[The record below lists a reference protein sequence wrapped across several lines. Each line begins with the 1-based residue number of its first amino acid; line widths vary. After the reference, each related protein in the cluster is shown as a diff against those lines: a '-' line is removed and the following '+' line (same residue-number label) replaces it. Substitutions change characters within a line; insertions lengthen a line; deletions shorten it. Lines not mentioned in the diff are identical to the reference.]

1 MTPRALNLMLGLCL
15 CACSSL
21 PDNRVR
27 TLGQSTELKAP
38 SQGNW
43 FLAAKPSLV
52 RMESSAQL
60 PPDIDVAIRNYDA
73 LANSASDPATRTES
87 TRRAAYL
94 RIRRAEVNGDAH
106 ADLATAITSLEDL
119 LQQHPEDSNRDLS
132 RYQLA
137 RAYQAAGQPDKA
149 STQLRDLLEQSD
161 SQLTQDVAF
170 RLAELEFM
178 QHNYAAATP
187 LYQRVL
193 DASPSVAMARMARYK
208 LGWSAYRLGQ
218 FAVAIDT
225 FDQLLESSLPQ
236 PPQLTT
242 LPDLNAILA
251 ADDPWIADAL
261 RVTSLSL
268 IELGGPDALARH
280 YGPAASEPDYYPLV
294 YASLG
299 SLYLEKHMLNSAADT
314 FERFSSRH
322 SQHALAPHFD
332 QRRIGIFRD
341 AGYTVEALLSMSEYA
356 IRYAPD
362 ASYWSAHEADPAV
375 LTRVHS
381 YARLIAEHHHA
392 LAQAAG
398 TQGHA
403 HYRDAA
409 DWYLRLL
416 KMFPDAADAADTEL
430 LVAETFQAVD
440 QAEPAAH
447 HFLRAAYAY
456 PGFERAADAAYAAV
470 LILQHEAD
478 NAAPDQRKAALDRA
492 IESGLKLADS
502 FTEHPQWAAVVIKTA
517 ENLAALERWNAA
529 ATQADRALAS
539 QALDQDLRIAA
550 ASVLADAQFA
560 LADYAAAEAAYAK
573 LLALLPDEDGTS
585 IADQLAVAIYRQGE
599 QAREQGQ
606 ATLAAEH
613 FLRVGQRVPQASIRI
628 ESDFDAAAML
638 LSIDDLAAAEPVL
651 EQILWRKPD
660 HKLASETRRKLAAVY
675 EQRGKHEAAASI
687 YAAMSNDSTLPL
699 QTRRQAAWQSAELYE
714 RAGETRQA
722 VSAYADYARRYA
734 EPLSQALRARQRL
747 AELSRDHIGDLKQ
760 YTHWLEALIQIEN
773 AAGAA
778 RDQQSRLRAAQAA
791 LELGR
796 LEAARAS
803 GIRIQAPFEQSLS
816 RRKAQMER
824 AIGWLRQAAD
834 AGFTE
839 TTPAAIFAMG
849 VSYGEFAHALLNAPL
864 PRGLS
869 PLEAEE
875 FSFLLEE
882 QAFPFEELAIELH
895 EQNLLQLG
903 HGLWNVWIDRST
915 QALAELVPAK
925 YAKSELL
932 AQRYVPL
939 H

>member
-1 MTPRALNLMLGLCL
+1 MKPRALNLMLGLCL

-27 TLGQSTELKAP
+27 TLGQSTELKTP
-38 SQGNW
+38 SRGNW
-43 FLAAKPSLV
+43 FLAARPSLV
-52 RMESSAQL
+52 RMESSAHL

-73 LANSASDPATRTES
+73 LADSASDPATRTES
-87 TRRAAYL
+87 ARRAAYL
-94 RIRRAEVNGDAH
+94 RIRRAEVDGDAH
-106 ADLATAITSLEDL
+106 AELALAIRSLEDL
-119 LQQHPEDSNRDLS
+119 LKQHPEDSNRDLS

-137 RAYQAAGQPDKA
+137 RAYQAAGQPQRA
-149 STQLRDLLEQSD
+149 SAQLRDLLEQSD
-161 SQLTQDVAF
+161 SQLAQDVAF

-178 QHNYAAATP
+178 QHNYAAASP
-187 LYQRVL
+187 LYRRVL
-193 DASPSVAMARMARYK
+193 SANPQAALARMARYK

-218 FAVAIDT
+218 FALAIDT
-225 FDQLLESSLPQ
+225 FGSMLENNLPPPSQLVTAQ
-236 PPQLTT
+236 
-242 LPDLNAILA
+242 DLDALLA
-251 ADDPWIADAL
+251 ADDPWIGDAL

-280 YGPAASEPDYYPLV
+280 YGTAANEPDYYPLV

-299 SLYLEKHMLNSAADT
+299 ALYLEKHMLNSAADT

-322 SQHALAPHFD
+322 PQHALAPHFD
-332 QRRIGIFRD
+332 QRQIGIFRD
-341 AGYTVEALLSMSEYA
+341 AGYTAEALRSMSEYA

-362 ASYWSAHEADPAV
+362 AAYWSAQASDPAV
-375 LTRVHS
+375 LARVHS
-381 YARLIAEHHHA
+381 YARLVAEHHHA

-398 TQGHA
+398 AEGHA

-416 KMFPDAADAADTEL
+416 KMFPDAADAADIEL
-430 LVAETFQAVD
+430 LVAETFQAID
-440 QAEPAAH
+440 QPQPAAE

-470 LILQHEAD
+470 LILQHQAD
-478 NAAPDQRKAALDRA
+478 NAAQAQRKAALTRV
-492 IESGLKLADS
+492 IESGLKLAEH
-502 FTEHPQWAAVVIKTA
+502 FTEHPHWAAVVIKTA
-517 ENLAALERWNAA
+517 ENLAAQERWSDAA
-529 ATQADRALAS
+529 NQAARALAS
-539 QALDQDLRIAA
+539 TDLSQDLRIAA
-550 ASVLADAQFA
+550 ASVQADAHFA
-560 LADYAAAEAAYAK
+560 LADYAAAESAYGQ
-573 LLALLPDEDGTS
+573 LLALLPAEDGNS

-606 ATLAAEH
+606 AAQAAAH

-638 LSIDDLAAAEPVL
+638 LSINDLAAAEPVL

-675 EQRGKHEAAASI
+675 QQRGKHEAAASI

-714 RAGETRQA
+714 RGGETRQA

-747 AELSRDHIGDLKQ
+747 AELSRDQIGDLKQ
-760 YTHWLEALIQIEN
+760 YTHWLEALIQTEH

-778 RDQQSRLRAAQAA
+778 RDEQSRLRAAQAA

-803 GIRIQAPFEQSLS
+803 GVRIQAPLEQSLS

-834 AGFTE
+834 AGFTQ

-849 VSYGEFAHALLNAPL
+849 VSYGEFAHALLHAPA
-864 PRGLS
+864 PAGLS

-875 FSFLLEE
+875 FAFLLEE